1 LNWRLF
7 LSALGMVFLSEMG
20 DKTQVTTMLLAG
32 AKPLYVFYVA
42 LGSAMALITTSFLE
56 VLLGSKILAKYLKPA
71 TLRITSGVT
80 FSLMGLL
87 LFFGILGD

>member
-1 LNWRLF
+1 MNWRLF